1 MIPLFKKTFLYVGIF
16 SVFLLSLDSYVLLKT
31 FVIPSAI
38 ASVEENTASQN
49 AGELPESSD
58 SSLDTS
64 SGDESTKQATITT
77 TSYED
82 DNIQITLDTL
92 REYDTNI
99 YVANITL
106 SSSEY
111 LKTASAQ
118 DTFGTNI
125 TEKTSSLAA
134 EKNAIL
140 AINGDYYGA
149 NSRGYVI
156 KNGTLYRDSVRD
168 NADYGDLVIYED
180 GTFGIINENE
190 VSAQQL
196 IEDGVT
202 NLFAFGPTLIQNDT
216 IAVSEQDE
224 VKRAMSSNP
233 RTVIGMIDDLH
244 YIILVSDG
252 RSSESE
258 GLSLYEAAEI
268 MASYG
273 CETAYNLDGGGS
285 STLYFN
291 GTIINN
297 PTTDG
302 RRFSERAVSDI
313 VYIGY

>member
-1 MIPLFKKTFLYVGIF
+1 M
-16 SVFLLSLDSYVLLKT
+16 
-31 FVIPSAI
+31 
-38 ASVEENTASQN
+38 
-49 AGELPESSD
+49 ELPESSD

-202 NLFAFGPTLIQNDT
+202 NLFAFGPTLIKNDT
-216 IAVSEQDE
+216 SGACSPHA
-224 VKRAMSSNP
+224 RASARVP
-233 RTVIGMIDDLH
+233 
-244 YIILVSDG
+244 
-252 RSSESE
+252 
-258 GLSLYEAAEI
+258 
-268 MASYG
+268 
-273 CETAYNLDGGGS
+273 
-285 STLYFN
+285 
-291 GTIINN
+291 
-297 PTTDG
+297 
-302 RRFSERAVSDI
+302 
-313 VYIGY
+313 